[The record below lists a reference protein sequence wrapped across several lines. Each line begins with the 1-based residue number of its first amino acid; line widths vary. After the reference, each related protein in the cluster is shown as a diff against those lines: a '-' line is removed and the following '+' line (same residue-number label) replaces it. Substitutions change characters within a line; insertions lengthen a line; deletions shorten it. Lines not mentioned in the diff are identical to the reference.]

1 MKNSINKKFKNKN
14 FIEALKNA
22 INGLIV
28 AFKTESNIKIDFVA
42 TIFVVI
48 ACLIIKVTYLELLA
62 IVLTIG
68 LVIFAEMF
76 NSVAENIVD
85 MITEEYNE
93 RAKIIKDISAGAV
106 LVTSI
111 TAIFVA
117 AIIFVNKYIVF
128 YGGM

>member
-22 INGLIV
+22 INGLVV

-48 ACLIIKVTYLELLA
+48 ACFIIKVTYLELLA

>member
-1 MKNSINKKFKNKN
+1 MKNNINKKFKNKN
-14 FIEALKNA
+14 FFEALKNA
-22 INGLIV
+22 INGLIL
-28 AFKTESNIKIDFVA
+28 AFNTESNIKIDFIVA
-42 TIFVVI
+42 VLVII
-48 ACLIIKVTYLELLA
+48 ACIIVKVTYLELLA

-106 LVTSI
+106 LITSI
-111 TAIFVA
+111 TAVLVA
-117 AIIFVNKYIVF
+117 AIIFVNKYISI
-128 YGGM
+128 

>member
-1 MKNSINKKFKNKN
+1 MSNGINKKFKNKN

-22 INGLIV
+22 LNGIVV

-42 TIFVVI
+42 TILVII
-48 ACLIIKVTYLELLA
+48 ACIIIKVTYLELLA

-68 LVIFAEMF
+68 LVLFAEMF

-93 RAKIIKDISAGAV
+93 KAKIIKDISAGAV
-106 LVTSI
+106 LITSI
-111 TAIFVA
+111 VA
-117 AIIFVNKYIVF
+117 VLVAVIIFLNKYINIF
-128 YGGM
+128 

>member
-1 MKNSINKKFKNKN
+1 MSNNGINKKFKNKN

-22 INGLIV
+22 TNGLIL
-28 AFKTESNIKIDFVA
+28 AFKTESNIKIDIVA
-42 TIFVVI
+42 AIFVII
-48 ACLIIKVTYLELLA
+48 ACIFIKVTYLELLA

-93 RAKIIKDISAGAV
+93 KAKIIKDIAAGAV
-106 LVTSI
+106 LITSI
-111 TAIFVA
+111 TAVAVA
-117 AIIFVNKYIVF
+117 AIIFLNKFLNINL
-128 YGGM
+128 